1 MNKNKKFNLQLFA
14 DDETVNNSQTTT
26 SENGTASNP
35 KNEDSNKS
43 QKTYTED
50 ELNAII
56 DRRYARWQAQAQKQA
71 SQADKYAQLSSD
83 EKVKELEKQIK
94 ELNNKQA
101 KSDMMKSARV
111 DLRERNIDLDDD
123 LLDLLVVSDNA
134 EKTKENVK
142 NFADLFEKAVESR
155 VKDTLKGNAP
165 KAKSSNI
172 TKEEIMKVKDRNQR
186 QRLIKENIDLFK

>member
-26 SENGTASNP
+26 SENGNASNL

-43 QKTYTED
+43 QKTYTEE

-155 VKDTLKGNAP
+155 VKDTLKGHAP